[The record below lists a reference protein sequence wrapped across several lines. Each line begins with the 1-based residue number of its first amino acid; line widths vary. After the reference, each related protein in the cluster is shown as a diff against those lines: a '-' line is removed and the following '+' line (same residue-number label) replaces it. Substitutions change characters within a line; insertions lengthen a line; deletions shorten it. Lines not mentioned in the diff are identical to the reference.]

1 MDNRMN
7 TRSRKRFI
15 SLVTIS
21 LVISS
26 LVSLTEASSQAGI
39 LDTIGDELNN
49 CVSGGCDPT
58 PAIPGSAEVAEKLWG
73 TAGRAAYPAAA
84 KIMRERNTQTAKGLS
99 AAHKRLLKRR
109 YGDIV
114 ESVRVVYNAR
124 MMEKWCALGKCVQ
137 IGGTESAAQTFGTTV
152 YVKGPERPIDI
163 NQFLLLA
170 HELKHVQQQKGRLD
184 TFGYDYFK
192 AYKQAGQN
200 YANNRME
207 QEAEAE
213 VNWFAQRV
221 ICPSTGCQ
229 WR

>member
-1 MDNRMN
+1 M
-7 TRSRKRFI
+7 RKIAFVM
-15 SLVTIS
+15 LTIAAV
-21 LVISS
+21 LGT
-26 LVSLTEASSQAGI
+26 LNAAQYAQAGCGA
-39 LDTIGDELNN
+39 LDITCKDSKIRETGRQL
-49 CVSGGCDPT
+49 DPT
-58 PAIPGSAEVAEKLWG
+58 GPDVAAKLWG

-84 KIMRERNTQTAKGLS
+84 KIMRERNPGTAKPLS
-99 AAHKRLLKRR
+99 SAHKRLLARR
-109 YGDIV
+109 YGNIV
-114 ESVRVVYNAR
+114 DSVRVVYGAK
-124 MMEKWCALGKCVQ
+124 MMEKWCAVGECVK
-137 IGGTESAAQTFGTTV
+137 IGGTESAAQTYGNMV
-152 YVKGPERPIDI
+152 YIRDQERPVDL

-192 AYKQAGQN
+192 AYKEAGQN

-213 VNWFAQRV
+213 VAWFAQRV

>member
-1 MDNRMN
+1 MRIR
-7 TRSRKRFI
+7 RSLILFT
-15 SLVTIS
+15 STFLFLVFTS
-21 LVISS
+21 TVVGVLLNSP
-26 LVSLTEASSQAGI
+26 AQAK
-39 LDTIGDELNN
+39 
-49 CVSGGCDPT
+49 CVRNPITGKQVCDLQDLDPT
-58 PAIPGSAEVAEKLWG
+58 TGIPGSAEIAEKAWG

-84 KIMRERNTQTAKGLS
+84 QTMKARNNGRPAKSLS
-99 AAHKRLLKRR
+99 AAHKRLLKAR
-109 YGDIV
+109 YGSLVDN
-114 ESVRVVYNAR
+114 VRVVYNATT
-124 MMEKWCALGKCVQ
+124 MDKWCALGKCVQ
-137 IGGTESAAQTFGTTV
+137 AGGVESAAQTYGDIV
-152 YVKGPERPIDI
+152 YVTGPERPIDI

-207 QEAEAE
+207 KEAEAE
-213 VNWFAQRV
+213 ANWFAQRV

>member
-1 MDNRMN
+1 MCEESYHWKKVCHQD
-7 TRSRKRFI
+7 
-15 SLVTIS
+15 L
-21 LVISS
+21 
-26 LVSLTEASSQAGI
+26 
-39 LDTIGDELNN
+39 
-49 CVSGGCDPT
+49 DPT
-58 PAIPGSAEVAEKLWG
+58 TGIPGSAEIAEKAWG

-84 KIMRERNTQTAKGLS
+84 ETMRAKNAGRPAKGLS
-99 AAHKRLLKRR
+99 SAHKRLLKAR
-109 YGDIV
+109 YGGIV
-114 ESVRVVYNAR
+114 DDVRVVYNATT
-124 MMEKWCALGKCVQ
+124 MDKWCALGNCVQ
-137 IGGTESAAQTFGTTV
+137 AGGVESAAQTYGSIV
-152 YVKGPERPIDI
+152 YVTASERPIDI

-213 VNWFAQRV
+213 ANWFAQRV